1 MNSVRHQIHMSAEWI
16 SNYAQSIAVP
26 LQTINGNLIAPST
39 MPIIF
44 WQAFDI
50 PWLSKGEPLLH
61 GSQKFSYQAPITAGM
76 TLDCEL
82 ALTSK
87 VQKEGRQGKL
97 TFYTHTLVCK
107 CEDELI
113 VTAET
118 VLIQVGDD
126 HDEKMH
132 NC

>member
-1 MNSVRHQIHMSAEWI
+1 MNSIHHQIYVTAEWI
-16 SNYAQSIAVP
+16 SDYAHSIEAPV
-26 LQTINGNLIAPST
+26 QTYKGNLIAPST

-61 GSQKFSYQAPITAGM
+61 GTQKFSYQAPITAGM

-87 VQKEGRQGKL
+87 AQKDGRQGKL

-118 VLIQVGDD
+118 VLIRVGDD
-126 HDEKMH
+126 HDEKMY
-132 NC
+132 NG